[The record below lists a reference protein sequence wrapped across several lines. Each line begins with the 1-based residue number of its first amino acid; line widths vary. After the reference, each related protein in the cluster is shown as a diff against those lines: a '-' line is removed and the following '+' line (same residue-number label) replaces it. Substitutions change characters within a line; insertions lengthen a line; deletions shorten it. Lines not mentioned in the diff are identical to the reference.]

1 MAQKLRPRME
11 EILRN
16 LGQGRVL
23 EQVWGFGGELRYDP
37 YFPDRKSRPHGRT
50 LTALVNRG
58 LVEKVYPAT
67 DSKYYKGRHWYV
79 AAVYRLTEEGE
90 CVAEGLQ

>member
-11 EILRN
+11 DILKN

-23 EQVWGFGGELRYDP
+23 ERTWGLGGELRYDP
-37 YFPDRKSRPHGRT
+37 YFSDRKSRPHGRT

-58 LVEKVYPAT
+58 LVEHVKP
-67 DSKYYKGRHWYV
+67 DKDGRYYEGRHWYV
-79 AAVYRLTEEGE
+79 GAIYRLTEEGKR
-90 CVAEGLQ
+90 VAEGLQ